1 MAGESL
7 RATFFESTMGQGG
20 DVEAADEIVGEHGLH
35 RGAGISRYMLLE
47 RVGAGGMG
55 VVWAAYDPE
64 LDRKVAIKLL
74 RPRRGE
80 GRGEEART
88 RLLREAQ
95 AMARLSHP
103 HVIPVHDVGEHGGRV
118 FVAMEFVEG
127 HTLGA
132 WIREQGP
139 RRNWRTIVDMFV
151 QADTTLDRSQGGL
164 GVGLTLV
171 HNIIEL
177 HGGSIRVHSPGVGQG
192 SVFTIRLP
200 TIAQPKLVARGGES
214 PTAMAASATTLA
226 LVEDR
231 AEIRETLAEILR
243 EDGFQVLTAGNG
255 LEALELIRTNRPHV
269 ALVDIGLPGMDGF
282 DLARRLRAD
291 PMTASIPL
299 IAMTGYGRSDDRAR
313 VREAGFDQ
321 HLVKPV
327 DISHIIGALE
337 RLGLRAAG

>member
-1 MAGESL
+1 
-7 RATFFESTMGQGG
+7 
-20 DVEAADEIVGEHGLH
+20 
-35 RGAGISRYMLLE
+35 
-47 RVGAGGMG
+47 
-55 VVWAAYDPE
+55 
-64 LDRKVAIKLL
+64 
-74 RPRRGE
+74 
-80 GRGEEART
+80 
-88 RLLREAQ
+88 
-95 AMARLSHP
+95 
-103 HVIPVHDVGEHGGRV
+103 
-118 FVAMEFVEG
+118 
-127 HTLGA
+127 
-132 WIREQGP
+132 
-139 RRNWRTIVDMFV
+139 
-151 QADTTLDRSQGGL
+151 
-164 GVGLTLV
+164 
-171 HNIIEL
+171 
-177 HGGSIRVHSPGVGQG
+177 
-192 SVFTIRLP
+192 
-200 TIAQPKLVARGGES
+200 
-214 PTAMAASATTLA
+214 
-226 LVEDR
+226 DR